1 MQQNKFRK
9 VIVAILAPMILLVS
23 FANCF
28 GKFAIVKKVYEVNDS
43 FNIGSGLLAKLIKTL
58 VMYFP
63 FSVLYVVGF
72 FFDLILFNLIEFWS
86 GSNPVGYNE
95 YDENGK
101 YVKTYEENGEK
112 LLLSYSD
119 FGKRLD
125 IRFEKEGDSQ
135 NLVAFRSEPGKFF
148 VEKNG
153 ELREISVSSETIGSK
168 TILKMAEQGKLKS
181 SKVIDTKTLSD
192 LETKLVS
199 ESL

>member
-9 VIVAILAPMILLVS
+9 MVVAILAPMIFLVS

-28 GKFAIVKKVYEVNDS
+28 GKFAIVKKVYEINDS

-63 FSVLYVVGF
+63 FSILYGIGF

-101 YVKTYEENGEK
+101 YVKTYEENGKK

-125 IRFEKEGDSQ
+125 IQFEKEGDYQ
-135 NLVAFRSEPGKFF
+135 NLIVFRAEPGKFF
-148 VEKNG
+148 AQKNG
-153 ELREISVSSETIGSK
+153 KLEEVVISSETVGSK

-181 SKVIDTKTLSD
+181 SRVIDTKTLTD
-192 LETKLVS
+192 LEAKLAS
-199 ESL
+199 DSL